1 MTHLKQLAQSS
12 ESWRPKFKP
21 PNPPSRK
28 KTKKKT
34 DGETKPRIPSHPEQN
49 KIMQTTFIALRE
61 MGNPMVQ
68 ERTSSVASRNPN

>member
-1 MTHLKQLAQSS
+1 MTHLKQLAQNLNHQ
-12 ESWRPKFKP
+12 
-21 PNPPSRK
+21 NPPSSRK
-28 KTKKKT
+28 KKKKKT
-34 DGETKPRIPSHPEQN
+34 DGETKPRIPSHPEQK

>member
-1 MTHLKQLAQSS
+1 LGHDPSQAAG
-12 ESWRPKFKP
+12 PKFKP
-21 PNPPSRK
+21 QKPPHPHK
-28 KTKKKT
+28 KKKKKKT
-34 DGETKPRIPSHPEQN
+34 DGETKPRIPSHPEQK

>member
-21 PNPPSRK
+21 PKPPLLQK
-28 KTKKKT
+28 KKKKT
-34 DGETKPRIPSHPEQN
+34 DGETKPRIPSHPEQK